1 MVQQRI
7 RCINKYVQRIEDANS
22 TIFNTRF
29 NALWNG
35 NYKKYRVTKNFDDLK
50 LEMIPNNYNEL
61 KKDEE
66 FMYFLRSLKNQFYW
80 DIDVTQNDINEK
92 VNDLI
97 KSIDSE
103 LKTTKE

>member
-1 MVQQRI
+1 MDAQ
-7 RCINKYVQRIEDANS
+7 INTYVRRIEDASS

-29 NALWNG
+29 KALWNG
-35 NYKKYRVTKNFDDLK
+35 DYQKYRATENFDDLK
-50 LEMIPNNYNEL
+50 LEMIPNNYDEL
-61 KKDEE
+61 KKDEVL
-66 FMYFLRSLKNQFYW
+66 MYFLRSLKNQYYW
-80 DIDVTQNDINEK
+80 DVEVAKNDLNDK